1 MAAELALVKR
11 EDGALMPASN
21 IDFEIASNW
30 KVGSAYKVKAI
41 KMNPRAL
48 SFHRLYWSGL
58 VALTLDYWQPAGGLI
73 GPSER
78 KAVDSFVGFIEIMQ
92 GAKSPGL
99 HNAKNSYF
107 EHLVL
112 SRSEKVEVP
121 HKSKESLHE
130 WIKEEVGLY
139 DLVLTPKG
147 TKRVTKSINFNSM
160 SEEEFRAFYKKA
172 FTVCWNFILTKTF
185 DDPGQAE
192 YAINQL
198 LTVG

>member
-1 MAAELALVKR
+1 MNELALVKSSN
-11 EDGALMPASN
+11 GTLMPAAN
-21 IDFEIASNW
+21 IDIEILSNW

-48 SFHRLYWSGL
+48 DFHRLYWAGL
-58 VALTLDYWQPAGGLI
+58 IGLTLDYWEPAGGLI

-78 KAVDSFVGFIEIMQ
+78 KAVDSFVRFIEVKQ
-92 GAKSPGL
+92 GCESPGL

-107 EHLVL
+107 EHLVS

-147 TKRVTKSINFNSM
+147 TKRVTKSINFNAM
-160 SEEEFRAFYKKA
+160 SEEQFRAFYKKA

-185 DDPGQAE
+185 DNEAQAE
-192 YAINQL
+192 QAINQL
-198 LTVG
+198 IAMG

>member
-11 EDGALMPASN
+11 EDGALIPASN

-48 SFHRLYWSGL
+48 GFHRLYWSGL

-73 GPSER
+73 GPSE
-78 KAVDSFVGFIEIMQ
+78 K
-92 GAKSPGL
+92 K
-99 HNAKNSYF
+99 
-107 EHLVL
+107 VL
-112 SRSEKVEVP
+112 SGLIEYGRKTGINSDGLGQFIKHYVNDLKKSRSGKVEVP

-198 LTVG
+198 LTMG

>member
-11 EDGALMPASN
+11 EDGALIPAAN

-30 KVGSAYKVKAI
+30 KVGAAYKVKAI

-48 SFHRLYWSGL
+48 GFHRLYWSGL
-58 VALTLDYWQPAGGLI
+58 VALTLDYWEPAGGLI
-73 GPSER
+73 GPSE
-78 KAVDSFVGFIEIMQ
+78 K
-92 GAKSPGL
+92 K
-99 HNAKNSYF
+99 
-107 EHLVL
+107 VL
-112 SRSEKVEVP
+112 SGLIEYGRKTGINSDGLGQFIKHYVNDLKKSRSGKVEVP
-121 HKSKESLHE
+121 HKSKDSLHE

-185 DDPGQAE
+185 DDPEQAE
-192 YAINQL
+192 NAINQL
-198 LTVG
+198 LTMG